1 MKRTLIL
8 MLALLMVLSVFGCQ
22 QSDQPVS
29 DEPQATDPNANTENN
44 VPNNETEGEATTSEP
59 TKGGSIAIGLN
70 RTVNSLDPP
79 KLDTSAAGQIMA
91 LVGDT
96 LLVCNKEGGY
106 TGTLAESWDI
116 SEDGTVYTFHLRDDV
131 YFHPGAV
138 QDGRKL
144 VAEDVVWSLEH
155 SRSFFSNYLSMV
167 TDMQALD
174 DTTVQIT
181 IDKPNILLLNGLA
194 NRSNSITCPEE
205 YEYWGDDAYGLHFVG
220 TGAFKVTEHVP
231 DQYTVCER
239 FDNYW
244 GETANLDSVTFKII
258 ADTTQMINALLAGEI
273 DVCLNVTGE
282 SVQQVLG
289 NENLKLI
296 QEPSFRVA
304 RVAFNVSNTESP
316 ISDAK
321 VRKALIMATDVNQ
334 LVAGVYRYNEQIASC
349 LPVPLSSYGYTDEL
363 AALVPDY
370 DPEGAKALLAEAG
383 YPDGFKLSINFVSSD
398 EFLQVATILQQFW
411 KENLNVD
418 LEIKATD
425 SATNT
430 EVMLNGTFETMILTQ
445 GGTGDPL
452 TFSGYFYASE
462 KAHSNYNPGCYS
474 NPQAD
479 ELIAQAAAASNQEE
493 RAEIFK
499 ELHEL
504 VVPEYVS
511 MYYATSNLSWGVNKN
526 IMGIDAWETTF
537 WVTDTFGNI
546 WLQQE

>member
-1 MKRTLIL
+1 MKRILTLMI
-8 MLALLMVLSVFGCQ
+8 ALLMMTSVFGCQ
-22 QSDQPVS
+22 TPTEPAS
-29 DEPQATDPNANTENN
+29 DEPQATESGTGTET
-44 VPNNETEGEATTSEP
+44 VGDALPEAELAVSEP
-59 TKGGSIAIGLN
+59 TKGGSITIGLN
-70 RTVNSLDPP
+70 RAVNSLDPP

-96 LLVCNKEGGY
+96 LLVCNKEGSY
-106 TGTLAESWDI
+106 TGTLATSWDI
-116 SEDGTVYTFHLRDDV
+116 SDDGTVYTFHLRDEV

-144 VAEDVVWSLEH
+144 VASDVVWSLEH

-167 TDMQALD
+167 TDMKAVD
-174 DTTVQIT
+174 DATVQIT

-205 YEYWGDDAYGLHFVG
+205 YEYWGDDQYGLHFVG
-220 TGAFKVTEHVP
+220 TGAFMATEHVP
-231 DQYTVCER
+231 DQYTICER
-239 FDNYW
+239 FEKYW

-258 ADTTQMINALLAGEI
+258 PDSTQMINALLAGEI
-273 DVCLNVTGE
+273 DVNLAVTGE
-282 SVQQVLG
+282 SVQQVLS

-296 QEPSFRVA
+296 QAPSFRVA

-316 ISDAK
+316 ISNAK
-321 VRKALIMATDVNQ
+321 VREALIMATDINQ

-349 LPVPLSSYGYTDEL
+349 LPVPMSSYGYTEEL
-363 AALVPDY
+363 ASLVPGY

-383 YPDGFKLSINFVSSD
+383 YPDGFSLSINFVSSD
-398 EFLQVATILQQFW
+398 EWLQIATVLQQFW

-418 LEIKATD
+418 LVINATD

-452 TFSGYFYASE
+452 TFSGYFYATE

-474 NPQAD
+474 NLDAD
-479 ELIAQAAAASNQEE
+479 ALIAKAAATSSQEE
-493 RAEIFK
+493 RAAIFK

-504 VVPEYVS
+504 VIPDYVS
-511 MYYATSNLSWGVNKN
+511 MYFATSNLSWGVNKK
-526 IMGIDAWETTF
+526 IRGIDAWETTF

-546 WLQQE
+546 WLEQ